1 MATRLHKEE
10 KLKLKQKGLLELEKG
25 KTNEE
30 VAQLFSVPVNTLFT
44 WRTNKDKIFQ
54 AFKQGRASRK
64 MVMMPM
70 IKSTKLCS
78 NGLKGQDPKM
88 FLSVVC

>member
-1 MATRLHKEE
+1 MATRFHKEE